1 MLLETGLSAT
11 ASLSA
16 ATSLSA
22 AALAIAAFPF
32 GLIIGSFLNVVI
44 LRFPEQLK
52 NSWRRESEDFLGLST
67 ESADKTLEPEEE
79 LSLST
84 PASRCPSC
92 GVPIKPWH
100 NIPVVSYVLLGGKCK
115 ACSTAISIQY
125 PLVELFSAV
134 ATAFIVFQFGLSLM
148 AAYCLMFTWVLI
160 ALTGIDFREQLLP
173 DQITL
178 PLMWLGLFANL
189 SGTFAPLN
197 EAVIGALAGY
207 LSLWSVFW
215 LFKLVT
221 GKEGMGYG
229 DFKLLAALGAW
240 MGWQMLPLIIILSTF
255 VGAVV
260 GIVGLL
266 LKAREKQMPMAFG
279 PFLAMAGWIALIW
292 GDKILAWYLSVF
304 GL

>member
-1 MLLETGLSAT
+1 MFLDTGLS
-11 ASLSA
+11 LSA
-16 ATSLSA
+16 
-22 AALAIAAFPF
+22 LAMAAFPF

-52 NSWRRESEDFLGLST
+52 NSWRRESEDFLGLPS
-67 ESADKTLEPEEE
+67 EPIETI
-79 LSLST
+79 SLAK

-100 NIPVVSYVLLGGKCK
+100 NIPVISYVFLRGKCTS
-115 ACSTAISIQY
+115 CSTPISIQY
-125 PLVELFSAV
+125 PLVELLCGL
-134 ATAFIVFQFGLSLM
+134 ATAFIVYQFGLSIM
-148 AAYCLMFTWVLI
+148 SAYCLLFTWVLI
-160 ALTGIDFREQLLP
+160 ALTGIDYHDQLLP

-178 PLMWLGLFANL
+178 PLLWLGLFANL
-189 SGTFAPLN
+189 SGTFVPLN

-215 LFKLVT
+215 IFKLVT

-260 GIVGLL
+260 GIIGVMA
-266 LKAREKQMPMAFG
+266 KSKDKQVPIAFG

-292 GDKILAWYLSVF
+292 GDKILESYLSVF
-304 GL
+304 GF

>member
-1 MLLETGLSAT
+1 MLLETGLSPYAL
-11 ASLSA
+11 AL
-16 ATSLSA
+16 
-22 AALAIAAFPF
+22 AALPF

-52 NSWRRESEDFLGLST
+52 NNWRRESEDFLGLPSEST
-67 ESADKTLEPEEE
+67 ENI
-79 LSLST
+79 SLSM

-92 GVPIKPWH
+92 GVAIKPWH
-100 NIPVVSYVLLGGKCK
+100 NIPVISYVFLRGKCT

-125 PLVELFSAV
+125 PLIELLCGL
-134 ATAFIVFQFGLSLM
+134 ATAFIVYQFGLSLF
-148 AAYCLMFTWVLI
+148 AAYCLLFTWILI
-160 ALTGIDFREQLLP
+160 ALTGIDYHDQLLP

-178 PLMWLGLFANL
+178 PLLWVGLFANL
-189 SGTFAPLN
+189 SGTFVPIN

-215 LFKLVT
+215 IFKLVT

-240 MGWQMLPLIIILSTF
+240 MGWQMLPLIIVLSTF

-260 GIVGLL
+260 GIVGVLS
-266 LKAREKQMPMAFG
+266 KAKDRQAPIAFG

-292 GDKILAWYLSVF
+292 GDKILENYLSLF
-304 GL
+304 GF

>member
-16 ATSLSA
+16 T
-22 AALAIAAFPF
+22 ALAIAAFPF

-52 NSWRRESEDFLGLST
+52 NSWRRESEDFLGLT
-67 ESADKTLEPEEE
+67 NALAEESAEPEEV
-79 LSLST
+79 LSLSA

-100 NIPVVSYVLLGGKCK
+100 NIPLVSYVLLRGKCK
-115 ACSTAISIQY
+115 ACSTPISIQY
-125 PLVELFSAV
+125 PLVELVSAL

-178 PLMWLGLFANL
+178 PLLWLGLFANL
-189 SGTFAPLN
+189 NGTFVPLN
-197 EAVIGALAGY
+197 EAVVGALGGY

-215 LFKLVT
+215 LFKLIT

-255 VGAVV
+255 VGALV
-260 GIVGLL
+260 GVAGLL
-266 LKAREKQMPMAFG
+266 MNTRERQVPMAFG

-292 GDKILAWYLSVF
+292 GDKILGSYLSVF

>member
-1 MLLETGLSAT
+1 MFLDTGLST
-11 ASLSA
+11 
-16 ATSLSA
+16 T
-22 AALAIAAFPF
+22 ALAIAAFPF

-52 NSWRRESEDFLGLST
+52 NSWRRESEDFLGLGEET
-67 ESADKTLEPEEE
+67 AEESGEPEEE

-100 NIPVVSYVLLGGKCK
+100 NIPVISYMLLRGKCS
-115 ACSTAISIQY
+115 ACATSISIQY
-125 PLVELFSAV
+125 PLVELFSGL
-134 ATAFIVFQFGLSLM
+134 ATAFIVYQFGLSLM
-148 AAYCLMFTWVLI
+148 AGYCVLFTWVLI

-178 PLMWLGLFANL
+178 PLLWLGLFVNL
-189 SGTFAPLN
+189 SGTFVPLN

-255 VGAVV
+255 VGALV
-260 GIVGLL
+260 GIAGLL
-266 LKAREKQMPMAFG
+266 LKARERQMPMAFG

-292 GDKILAWYLSVF
+292 GDKILNSYLSVF

>member
-1 MLLETGLSAT
+1 MLLETGLSPYAL
-11 ASLSA
+11 AL
-16 ATSLSA
+16 
-22 AALAIAAFPF
+22 AALPF

-52 NSWRRESEDFLGLST
+52 NNWRRESEDFLGLPS
-67 ESADKTLEPEEE
+67 EPREEI
-79 LSLST
+79 SLSM

-100 NIPVVSYVLLGGKCK
+100 NIPVISYVFLRGKCT
-115 ACSTAISIQY
+115 ACSTPISIQY
-125 PLVELFSAV
+125 PLVELLCGL
-134 ATAFIVFQFGLSLM
+134 ATAFIIYQFGLSLFT
-148 AAYCLMFTWVLI
+148 AYSLLFSWILI
-160 ALTGIDFREQLLP
+160 ALTGIDYHDQLLP

-178 PLMWLGLFANL
+178 PLLWVGLFANL
-189 SGTFAPLN
+189 SGTFVPIN

-215 LFKLVT
+215 IFKLVT

-240 MGWQMLPLIIILSTF
+240 MGWQMLPLIIVLSTF

-260 GIVGLL
+260 GIVGVLS
-266 LKAREKQMPMAFG
+266 KSKDRQVPIAFG

-292 GDKILAWYLSVF
+292 GDKILESYLSLF
-304 GL
+304 GF

>member
-11 ASLSA
+11 
-16 ATSLSA
+16 
-22 AALAIAAFPF
+22 ALAIAAFPF

-44 LRFPEQLK
+44 LRFPQQLK
-52 NSWRRESEDFLGLST
+52 NSWRRESEDFLGLTGDAAAGSAPEST
-67 ESADKTLEPEEE
+67 GHEEE
-79 LSLST
+79 LSLSA
-84 PASRCPSC
+84 PASRCHNC
-92 GVPIKPWH
+92 GVAIKPWH
-100 NIPVVSYVLLGGKCK
+100 NIPVISYVFLRGKCK
-115 ACSTAISIQY
+115 ACSVPISIQY
-125 PLVELFSAV
+125 PLVELFSAL
-134 ATAFIVFQFGLSLM
+134 ATAFIVFQFGVSLV

-189 SGTFAPLN
+189 NGTFVPLN

-255 VGAVV
+255 VGALV
-260 GIVGLL
+260 GVVGLL
-266 LKAREKQMPMAFG
+266 MSTRERQVPMAFG

-292 GDKILAWYLSVF
+292 GDKILGWYFSVF

>member
-1 MLLETGLSAT
+1 MLLETG
-11 ASLSA
+11 
-16 ATSLSA
+16 LSA

-52 NSWRRESEDFLGLST
+52 NSWRHESEDFLGIANQ
-67 ESADKTLEPEEE
+67 SAEPEEI
-79 LSLST
+79 LSLSA

-100 NIPVVSYVLLGGKCK
+100 NIPVVSYVFLGGKCK
-115 ACSTAISIQY
+115 ACSTPISIQY
-125 PLVELFSAV
+125 PLVELFSALT
-134 ATAFIVFQFGLSLM
+134 TAFIIFQFGLSLM
-148 AAYCLMFTWVLI
+148 AAYCLIFTWVLI
-160 ALTGIDFREQLLP
+160 TLTGIDFREQLLP

-178 PLMWLGLFANL
+178 PLLWLGLVANL
-189 SGTFAPLN
+189 SGTFVPLN

-255 VGAVV
+255 VGALV
-260 GIVGLL
+260 GVVGLL
-266 LKAREKQMPMAFG
+266 MRTRERQVPMAFG

-292 GDKILAWYLSVF
+292 GDKILGSYLSVF

>member
-1 MLLETGLSAT
+1 MFLDSGLSP
-11 ASLSA
+11 SA
-16 ATSLSA
+16 LAL
-22 AALAIAAFPF
+22 AALPF

-52 NSWRRESEDFLGLST
+52 NNWRRESQDFLGLP
-67 ESADKTLEPEEE
+67 AEPAEEI
-79 LSLST
+79 SLAM

-100 NIPVVSYVLLGGKCK
+100 NIPVISYVFLRGKCT
-115 ACSTAISIQY
+115 ACSTPISIQY
-125 PLVELFSAV
+125 PLVELLCGL
-134 ATAFIVFQFGLSLM
+134 ATAFVVFQFGLSLFT
-148 AAYCLMFTWVLI
+148 AYCLLFTWILI
-160 ALTGIDFREQLLP
+160 ALTGIDYHDQLLP

-178 PLMWLGLFANL
+178 PLLWLGLFANL
-189 SGTFAPLN
+189 SATFVPIN

-215 LFKLVT
+215 IFKWLT

-240 MGWQMLPLIIILSTF
+240 MGWQMLPMVILLSTA

-260 GIVGLL
+260 GIAGIIFAGR
-266 LKAREKQMPMAFG
+266 KREATIAFG
-279 PFLAMAGWIALIW
+279 PFLAMAGWIAFVW
-292 GDKILAWYLSVF
+292 GDKILSGYLAIF
-304 GL
+304 NL

>member
-1 MLLETGLSAT
+1 MLLETG
-11 ASLSA
+11 
-16 ATSLSA
+16 LSA

-52 NSWRRESEDFLGLST
+52 NSWRHESEDFLGIANQ
-67 ESADKTLEPEEE
+67 SAEPEET
-79 LSLST
+79 LSLSA

-100 NIPVVSYVLLGGKCK
+100 NIPVVSYVFLGGKCK
-115 ACSTAISIQY
+115 ACSTPISIQY
-125 PLVELFSAV
+125 PLVELFSALT
-134 ATAFIVFQFGLSLM
+134 TAFIIFQFGLSLM
-148 AAYCLMFTWVLI
+148 AAYCLIFTWVLI

-178 PLMWLGLFANL
+178 PLLWLGLFANL
-189 SGTFAPLN
+189 SGTFVPLN

-240 MGWQMLPLIIILSTF
+240 MGWQMLPLIIILSTL
-255 VGAVV
+255 VGALV
-260 GIVGLL
+260 GVVGLL
-266 LKAREKQMPMAFG
+266 MSTRERQVPMAFG

-292 GDKILAWYLSVF
+292 GDKILGSYLSVF

>member
-1 MLLETGLSAT
+1 MPLETGLSAT
-11 ASLSA
+11 A
-16 ATSLSA
+16 SLSA

-52 NSWRRESEDFLGLST
+52 NSWRRESEDFLGLT
-67 ESADKTLEPEEE
+67 KELGEEPEEE
-79 LSLST
+79 LSLSA

-100 NIPVVSYVLLGGKCK
+100 NIPVVSYVFLRGKCK
-115 ACSTAISIQY
+115 ACSTPISIQY
-125 PLVELFSAV
+125 PLVELVSAL

-178 PLMWLGLFANL
+178 PLLWLGLFANL
-189 SGTFAPLN
+189 SGTFVPLN

-229 DFKLLAALGAW
+229 DFKLLGALGAW

-255 VGAVV
+255 VGALV
-260 GIVGLL
+260 GVVGLL
-266 LKAREKQMPMAFG
+266 MNTRERQVPMAFG

-292 GDKILAWYLSVF
+292 GDKILGSYLSVF

>member
-16 ATSLSA
+16 T
-22 AALAIAAFPF
+22 ALAIAAFPF

-52 NSWRRESEDFLGLST
+52 NSWRRESEDFLGLT
-67 ESADKTLEPEEE
+67 NALAEESAEPEEV
-79 LSLST
+79 LSLSA

-100 NIPVVSYVLLGGKCK
+100 NIPLVSYVLLRGKCK
-115 ACSTAISIQY
+115 ACSTPISIQY
-125 PLVELFSAV
+125 PLVELVSAL

-148 AAYCLMFTWVLI
+148 AAYCLIFTWVLI

-178 PLMWLGLFANL
+178 PLLWLGLFANL
-189 SGTFAPLN
+189 NGTFVPLN
-197 EAVIGALAGY
+197 EAVVGALAGY

-215 LFKLVT
+215 LFKLIT

-255 VGAVV
+255 VGALV
-260 GIVGLL
+260 GVAGLL
-266 LKAREKQMPMAFG
+266 MNTRERQVPMAFG

-292 GDKILAWYLSVF
+292 GDKILGSYLSVF

>member
-1 MLLETGLSAT
+1 MLLETGLSP
-11 ASLSA
+11 
-16 ATSLSA
+16 

-52 NSWRRESEDFLGLST
+52 NSWRHESEDFLGIAT
-67 ESADKTLEPEEE
+67 QSAEPEET
-79 LSLST
+79 LSLSA

-100 NIPVVSYVLLGGKCK
+100 NIPVVSYVFLGGKCK
-115 ACSTAISIQY
+115 ACSTPISIQY
-125 PLVELFSAV
+125 PLVELFSALT
-134 ATAFIVFQFGLSLM
+134 TAFIIFQFGLSLM
-148 AAYCLMFTWVLI
+148 AAYCLIFTWVLI

-178 PLMWLGLFANL
+178 PLLWLGLFANL
-189 SGTFAPLN
+189 NGTFVPLN
-197 EAVIGALAGY
+197 EAVIGALVGY

-255 VGAVV
+255 VGALV
-260 GIVGLL
+260 GVVGLL
-266 LKAREKQMPMAFG
+266 MSTRERQVPMAFG

-292 GDKILAWYLSVF
+292 GDKILGSYLSVF

>member
-1 MLLETGLSAT
+1 MLLDTGLSPYAL
-11 ASLSA
+11 AL
-16 ATSLSA
+16 
-22 AALAIAAFPF
+22 AALPF

-52 NSWRRESEDFLGLST
+52 NNWRRESEDFLGLPSEPT
-67 ESADKTLEPEEE
+67 EKITL
-79 LSLST
+79 SV

-100 NIPVVSYVLLGGKCK
+100 NIPVISYVFLRGKCT
-115 ACSTAISIQY
+115 ACSTPISIQY
-125 PLVELFSAV
+125 PLVELLCGL
-134 ATAFIVFQFGLSLM
+134 ATAFIVYQFGLSLM
-148 AAYCLMFTWVLI
+148 TAYCLLFSWVLI
-160 ALTGIDFREQLLP
+160 ALTGIDYYDQLLP

-178 PLMWLGLFANL
+178 PLLWVGLFANL
-189 SGTFAPLN
+189 SSTFVPIN

-215 LFKLVT
+215 IFKLVT

-255 VGAVV
+255 VGALV
-260 GIVGLL
+260 GIVGVIV
-266 LKAREKQMPMAFG
+266 KSKDRQVPIAFG

-292 GDKILAWYLSVF
+292 GDKILDNYLGLF
-304 GL
+304 GF

>member
-11 ASLSA
+11 A
-16 ATSLSA
+16 SLSA

-52 NSWRRESEDFLGLST
+52 NSWRRESEDFLGLGEET
-67 ESADKTLEPEEE
+67 AEESAEPEEE

-100 NIPVVSYVLLGGKCK
+100 NIPVISYVLLRGKCS
-115 ACSTAISIQY
+115 ACSTPISIQY
-125 PLVELFSAV
+125 PLVELLSAV

-148 AAYCLMFTWVLI
+148 TAYCLMFTWVLI

-189 SGTFAPLN
+189 SGTFVPLN

-260 GIVGLL
+260 GVAGLL

-292 GDKILAWYLSVF
+292 GDKILSWYLSVF

>member
-1 MLLETGLSAT
+1 MLLDTGLSPYAL
-11 ASLSA
+11 AL
-16 ATSLSA
+16 
-22 AALAIAAFPF
+22 AALPF

-52 NSWRRESEDFLGLST
+52 NNWRRESQDFLGLPP
-67 ESADKTLEPEEE
+67 EPIENI
-79 LSLST
+79 SVAT

-100 NIPVVSYVLLGGKCK
+100 NIPVISYIFLRGKCT
-115 ACSTAISIQY
+115 ACSTPISIQY
-125 PLVELFSAV
+125 PLIELLCGL
-134 ATAFIVFQFGLSLM
+134 ATAFIVYQFGLSLF
-148 AAYCLMFTWVLI
+148 AAYCLLFTWILI
-160 ALTGIDFREQLLP
+160 ALTGIDYHDQLLP

-178 PLMWLGLFANL
+178 PLLWVGLFANL
-189 SGTFAPLN
+189 SGTFVPIN

-215 LFKLVT
+215 IFKLVT

-240 MGWQMLPLIIILSTF
+240 MGWQMLPLIIVLSTF

-260 GIVGLL
+260 GIVGVVI
-266 LKAREKQMPMAFG
+266 KSKDRQIPIAFG

-292 GDKILAWYLSVF
+292 GDKILENYLSLF
-304 GL
+304 GF

>member
-1 MLLETGLSAT
+1 MLLETG
-11 ASLSA
+11 
-16 ATSLSA
+16 LSA

-52 NSWRRESEDFLGLST
+52 NSWRHESEDFLGIANQ
-67 ESADKTLEPEEE
+67 SAEPEET
-79 LSLST
+79 LSLSA

-100 NIPVVSYVLLGGKCK
+100 NIPVVSYVFLGGKCK
-115 ACSTAISIQY
+115 ACSTPISIQY
-125 PLVELFSAV
+125 PLVELFSALT
-134 ATAFIVFQFGLSLM
+134 TAFIIFQFGLSLM
-148 AAYCLMFTWVLI
+148 AAYCLIFTWVLI

-178 PLMWLGLFANL
+178 PLLWLGLFANL
-189 SGTFAPLN
+189 SGTFVPLN

-207 LSLWSVFW
+207 LSRWSAYR

-221 GKEGMGYG
+221 GKAGMGYG

-255 VGAVV
+255 VGALV
-260 GIVGLL
+260 GVVGLL
-266 LKAREKQMPMAFG
+266 MSTRERQVPMAFG

-292 GDKILAWYLSVF
+292 GDKILGSYLSVF

>member
-16 ATSLSA
+16 T
-22 AALAIAAFPF
+22 ALAIAAFPF

-52 NSWRRESEDFLGLST
+52 NSWRRESEDFLGLT
-67 ESADKTLEPEEE
+67 NALAEESAEHEEV
-79 LSLST
+79 LSLSA

-100 NIPVVSYVLLGGKCK
+100 NIPLVSYVLLRGKCK
-115 ACSTAISIQY
+115 ACSTPISIQY
-125 PLVELFSAV
+125 PLVELVSAL

-178 PLMWLGLFANL
+178 PLLWLGLFANL
-189 SGTFAPLN
+189 NGTFVPLN
-197 EAVIGALAGY
+197 EAVVGALAGY

-215 LFKLVT
+215 LFKLIT

-255 VGAVV
+255 VGALV
-260 GIVGLL
+260 GVAGLL
-266 LKAREKQMPMAFG
+266 MNTRERQVPMAFG

-292 GDKILAWYLSVF
+292 GDKILGSYLSVF

>member
-1 MLLETGLSAT
+1 MFLETGLSAA

-16 ATSLSA
+16 T
-22 AALAIAAFPF
+22 ALAIAAFPF

-67 ESADKTLEPEEE
+67 EPADKTLEREED

-134 ATAFIVFQFGLSLM
+134 ATAFIVFQFGLTLM

-189 SGTFAPLN
+189 SGTFVPLN

-260 GIVGLL
+260 GIAGLL

>member
-1 MLLETGLSAT
+1 
-11 ASLSA
+11 
-16 ATSLSA
+16 
-22 AALAIAAFPF
+22 
-32 GLIIGSFLNVVI
+32 
-44 LRFPEQLK
+44 
-52 NSWRRESEDFLGLST
+52 
-67 ESADKTLEPEEE
+67 
-79 LSLST
+79 
-84 PASRCPSC
+84 
-92 GVPIKPWH
+92 
-100 NIPVVSYVLLGGKCK
+100 
-115 ACSTAISIQY
+115 
-125 PLVELFSAV
+125 
-134 ATAFIVFQFGLSLM
+134 
-148 AAYCLMFTWVLI
+148 MFTWVLI

-189 SGTFAPLN
+189 SGTFVPLN

-260 GIVGLL
+260 GVAGLL

-292 GDKILAWYLSVF
+292 GDKILSWYLSVF

>member
-1 MLLETGLSAT
+1 MFLDTGLST
-11 ASLSA
+11 
-16 ATSLSA
+16 T
-22 AALAIAAFPF
+22 ALAIAAFPF

-52 NSWRRESEDFLGLST
+52 NSWRRESEDFLGLGEET
-67 ESADKTLEPEEE
+67 AEESGESEEE

-100 NIPVVSYVLLGGKCK
+100 NIPVISYMLLRGKCS
-115 ACSTAISIQY
+115 ACATSISIQY
-125 PLVELFSAV
+125 PLVELISGL
-134 ATAFIVFQFGLSLM
+134 ATAFIVYQFGLSLM
-148 AAYCLMFTWVLI
+148 AGYCVLFTWVLI

-178 PLMWLGLFANL
+178 PLLWLGLFVNL
-189 SGTFAPLN
+189 SGTFVPLN

-255 VGAVV
+255 VGALV
-260 GIVGLL
+260 GVAGLL
-266 LKAREKQMPMAFG
+266 LKAREKQVPMAFG

-292 GDKILAWYLSVF
+292 GDKILNSYLSVF

>member
-1 MLLETGLSAT
+1 MLLETGLSP
-11 ASLSA
+11 
-16 ATSLSA
+16 

-52 NSWRRESEDFLGLST
+52 NSWRHESEDFLGIAT
-67 ESADKTLEPEEE
+67 QSAEPEET
-79 LSLST
+79 LSLSA

-100 NIPVVSYVLLGGKCK
+100 NIPVVSYVFLGGKCK
-115 ACSTAISIQY
+115 ACSTPISIQY
-125 PLVELFSAV
+125 PLVELFSALT
-134 ATAFIVFQFGLSLM
+134 TAFIIFQFGLSLM
-148 AAYCLMFTWVLI
+148 AAYCLIFTWVLI

-178 PLMWLGLFANL
+178 PLLWLGLFANL
-189 SGTFAPLN
+189 NGTFVPLN

-221 GKEGMGYG
+221 GKEGH
-229 DFKLLAALGAW
+229 
-240 MGWQMLPLIIILSTF
+240 
-255 VGAVV
+255 
-260 GIVGLL
+260 GL
-266 LKAREKQMPMAFG
+266 R
-279 PFLAMAGWIALIW
+279 
-292 GDKILAWYLSVF
+292 
-304 GL
+304 

>member
-16 ATSLSA
+16 T
-22 AALAIAAFPF
+22 ALAIAAFPF

-52 NSWRRESEDFLGLST
+52 NSWRRESEDFLGLT
-67 ESADKTLEPEEE
+67 NALAEESAEPEEV
-79 LSLST
+79 LSLSA

-100 NIPVVSYVLLGGKCK
+100 NIPLVSYVLLRGKCK
-115 ACSTAISIQY
+115 ACSTPISIQY
-125 PLVELFSAV
+125 PLVELVSAL
-134 ATAFIVFQFGLSLM
+134 ATAFIVFQFGQSLM

-178 PLMWLGLFANL
+178 PLLWLGLFANL
-189 SGTFAPLN
+189 NGTFVPLN
-197 EAVIGALAGY
+197 EAVVGALAGY

-215 LFKLVT
+215 LFKLIT

-255 VGAVV
+255 VGALV
-260 GIVGLL
+260 GVAGLL
-266 LKAREKQMPMAFG
+266 MNTRERQVPMAFG

-292 GDKILAWYLSVF
+292 GDKILGSYLSVF

>member
-16 ATSLSA
+16 T
-22 AALAIAAFPF
+22 ALAIAAFPF
-32 GLIIGSFLNVVI
+32 GLIIGSFLIVVI
-44 LRFPEQLK
+44 LRCSGQLK
-52 NSWRRESEDFLGLST
+52 NSWRRESEDFLGLT
-67 ESADKTLEPEEE
+67 NALAEESAEPEEV
-79 LSLST
+79 LSLSA

-100 NIPVVSYVLLGGKCK
+100 NIPLVSYVLLRGKCK
-115 ACSTAISIQY
+115 ACSTPISIQY
-125 PLVELFSAV
+125 PLVELVSAL

-178 PLMWLGLFANL
+178 PLLWLGLFANL
-189 SGTFAPLN
+189 NGTFVPLN
-197 EAVIGALAGY
+197 EAVVGALAGY

-215 LFKLVT
+215 LFKLIT

-255 VGAVV
+255 VGALV
-260 GIVGLL
+260 GVAGLL
-266 LKAREKQMPMAFG
+266 MNTRERQVPMAFG

-292 GDKILAWYLSVF
+292 GDKILGSYLSVF